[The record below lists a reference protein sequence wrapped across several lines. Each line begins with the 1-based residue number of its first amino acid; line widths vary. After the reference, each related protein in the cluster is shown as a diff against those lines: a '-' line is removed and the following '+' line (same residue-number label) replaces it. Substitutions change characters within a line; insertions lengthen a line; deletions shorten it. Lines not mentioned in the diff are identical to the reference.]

1 MQSKPVLV
9 EPIDFEGFIAK
20 NKTLI
25 QNDPQRELLLYPS
38 DDVTVSLGGEGGKG
52 EKMIATFAL
61 VFQQEVTLP
70 KKFRTVTSNI
80 PSFAALP
87 SVPSSPSNGSANG
100 NNHPSSPQA
109 TGKAAT
115 PPGGGNLQ
123 GHLLTRQALHTYESA
138 NHLIHYKY
146 SAYGGTCLDLPR

>member
-38 DDVTVSLGGEGGKG
+38 DDVTVSLGGRG
-52 EKMIATFAL
+52 ERRKNDRNICSCS
-61 VFQQEVTLP
+61 QQEVTLP